1 MEVRQ
6 FCASCGVAGIQ
17 QASLAGPCVFCHQL
31 DGPQPIVMVRNDCR
45 GSISRAIYDR
55 IRLERPVSFLSCWV
69 KNVSL
74 PQLASTLGREPQ
86 EFQLAGQRHWRT
98 TIFRDYMC
106 TDWDAIARLC
116 SFHVPASRKGDVQL
130 ARARGNLIAFPSGSL
145 GFVAPP
151 LKLTH
156 RIESYGGVQ
165 EERLKI
171 SFCLCIITPVHALE
185 GLIGFSRDYPL
196 DMTVRKHWPENPG
209 YADPKEYVKGKV
221 IAAFQNGAP
230 IAGLNAVLL
239 NHIGDTAV

>member
-6 FCASCGVAGIQ
+6 FCASCAFAGIQ
-17 QASLAGPCVFCHQL
+17 QANLAGPCAFCHQPE
-31 DGPQPIVMVRNDCR
+31 GPQPMILVRNDCR

-55 IRLERPVSFLSCWV
+55 IKLERPVSFLACWV

-74 PQLASTLGREPQ
+74 PQLASTLGREPPD
-86 EFQLAGQRHWRT
+86 FQLTGQRHRLRT
-98 TIFRDYMC
+98 VFRDYMC

-116 SFHVPASRKGDVQL
+116 SFHVPASRKGEEQL
-130 ARARGNLIAFPSGSL
+130 AKARGNLLAFPSGSL

-171 SFCLCIITPVHALE
+171 MFCLCIVTPVHASQ
-185 GLIGFSRDYPL
+185 GLIGYSRDYPI
-196 DMTVRKHWPENPG
+196 DMTVRKHWPENSG
-209 YADPKEYVKGKV
+209 YADPKEYVKGRV
-221 IAAFQNGAP
+221 IAAFQNGP
-230 IAGLNAVLL
+230 PVAGLNALL
-239 NHIGDTAV
+239 VERIGDTV